1 MKVIATVR
9 VMVPKRSAISV
20 RVSIT
25 AAGGNNTM
33 MRLRPSVKLLEKSK
47 LSAGK
52 ALIDCLKKDSVVHVM
67 NVDHAGHVIVERTSI
82 GHLVPIEQTSNLS
95 LEVGGKRNATGEMFG
110 LSGKLHEPAVF
121 EQCVAS
127 TLVVHDRSDL
137 IELLMGFR
145 MCLPRAVIVLTSPA
159 CLNMLSKRKRWPR
172 LNVCRGGGHGRSR
185 SLKG

>member
-9 VMVPKRSAISV
+9 VMVPKRSAVSV

-33 MRLRPSVKLLEKSK
+33 MRLRPPVKLLEKSK

-145 MCLPRAVIVLTSPA
+145 MCLPRAVIVWTSPP

-172 LNVCRGGGHGRSR
+172 LNVC
-185 SLKG
+185 